1 MGRLARSHGGRQSK
15 ILDLEIDNN
24 KSKFRQCARAG
35 LSHLSQGSDQR
46 TGPKPLSKRFD
57 TVFNIRGSTVTSEL
71 GLVALEIDGKGGEV
85 TKAIAWLRAKGVAVE
100 PIEKNV
106 IE

>member
-1 MGRLARSHGGRQSK
+1 MATKTNSDSVRERVYLTFPK
-15 ILDLEIDNN
+15 DLIKEPV
-24 KSKFRQCARAG
+24 
-35 LSHLSQGSDQR
+35 LSL
-46 TGPKPLSKRFD
+46 LSKQFD
-57 TVFNIRGSTVTSEL
+57 IVFNIRGSTVTSEL
-71 GLVALEIDGKGGEV
+71 GLVALEIDGKRDEV